1 MHTIHPDKYIHSYK
15 CECFQPHD
23 YCSCPQ
29 KIPASIV
36 FIDNVQYTAKSIS
49 KVMVI
54 CEVDR
59 KHAEMSINV
68 VVFYFLHYDEVRHH
82 VNTVPH
88 KRLNRLDLLHDLTCK
103 CSMNR
108 TEVQISY
115 SIIKRA
121 FKAFYYGTDEGG
133 VYNPLLNSQRKHVSD
148 CLWYY
153 AAHRTAQIYACYEG
167 MFPICQKSIELKIRV
182 EYIKLSNRIKLSIP
196 YDDDSEC
203 SCLKC
208 FKRILVGTLGPGAS
222 KMHFSHHPSGIHK
235 TSSSLPSDERS
246 TLSGSGVHHEEGE
259 FQGTQPQACDCPE
272 LSISN
277 ADKSLIEIADSLNIG
292 YSQGPF
298 ECHWLPISKEEAEA
312 DEFKLDVSLP
322 EEFPCPS
329 EPSTLDEFE
338 SEPCDTSSCKCTC
351 EICVCGS
358 QEICDEEAADV
369 EREVAVVEGTSQEE
383 EEEEI
388 EITVKEESKVDLSKR
403 MASKKYSGCH
413 VPSAL
418 LSPSEL
424 DVFKSKEEKEAVT
437 KPRKKSELLALMRNV
452 LKLTHLKGQAER
464 LKHSKERSSLATRK
478 QSNQWKLL
486 KNVMKWPLARPHV
499 PKLITKETKEES
511 QALTKIGD

>member
-1 MHTIHPDKYIHSYK
+1 MQTIHPAKYIQSYK

-29 KIPASIV
+29 NIPATIV
-36 FIDNVQYTAKSIS
+36 FIDNLQYTAKSIS

-54 CEVDR
+54 CGVDR
-59 KHAEMSINV
+59 KRAEKSINV
-68 VVFYFLHYDEVRHH
+68 VVFYFLHYDEVHHH

-108 TEVQISY
+108 TEIQISY

-133 VYNPLLNSQRKHVSD
+133 VYNPLLNPQRKHVSD

-153 AAHRTAQIYACYEG
+153 AAHRTAQIYASYES
-167 MFPICQKSIELKIRV
+167 MFPICQKSIEIKIRLV
-182 EYIKLSNRIKLSIP
+182 YMKLNNHLKLSIP
-196 YDDDSEC
+196 YDDDPEC
-203 SCLKC
+203 ACLKC
-208 FKRILVGTLGPGAS
+208 FKRILVGSLWPACS
-222 KMHFSHHPSGIHK
+222 KVHLPHSSGIYK
-235 TSSSLPSDERS
+235 ASSFSSDRSS
-246 TLSGSGVHHEEGE
+246 TLSESAAQHEEWT
-259 FQGTQPQACDCPE
+259 FRATQPQACDCPE
-272 LSISN
+272 LSITN
-277 ADKSLIEIADSLNIG
+277 EDKSLIEVAESLNIG

-358 QEICDEEAADV
+358 QEICDEEADV
-369 EREVAVVEGTSQEE
+369 EREVTVVDEGTSQEE
-383 EEEEI
+383 EESET
-388 EITVKEESKVDLSKR
+388 TVKEELKLDLSKR
-403 MASKKYSGCH
+403 MPSKKYSGCH

-418 LSPSEL
+418 LSRSEL
-424 DVFKSKEEKEAVT
+424 DVVKSKEEKEALK
-437 KPRKKSELLALMRNV
+437 KPRKKSDLWTLMRSV

-464 LKHSKERSSLATRK
+464 LKHSKETSSLT
-478 QSNQWKLL
+478 
-486 KNVMKWPLARPHV
+486 RPHL
-499 PKLITKETKEES
+499 PKLNTKESTEP
-511 QALTKIGD
+511 QALTEIDDQTQRTSKQEYPSEE

>member
-1 MHTIHPDKYIHSYK
+1 
-15 CECFQPHD
+15 
-23 YCSCPQ
+23 
-29 KIPASIV
+29 
-36 FIDNVQYTAKSIS
+36 
-49 KVMVI
+49 MVI

-59 KHAEMSINV
+59 KRAEKSINV
-68 VVFYFLHYDEVRHH
+68 VVFYFLHYEEVHH
-82 VNTVPH
+82 HINTVPH

-108 TEVQISY
+108 TEIQISY

-133 VYNPLLNSQRKHVSD
+133 VDNPLLNSQRKHVSD

-153 AAHRTAQIYACYEG
+153 AAHRTAQIYASYVG
-167 MFPICQKSIELKIRV
+167 MFPICQKSIELKIRLV
-182 EYIKLSNRIKLSIP
+182 YMKLSSHIKLSTQ
-196 YDDDSEC
+196 YDDDSDC
-203 SCLKC
+203 GCLKC
-208 FKRILVGTLGPGAS
+208 FKRIEMES
-222 KMHFSHHPSGIHK
+222 KEHLPHSSGIYNA
-235 TSSSLPSDERS
+235 SSFPSDRSS
-246 TLSGSGVHHEEGE
+246 TLTGSAAKHEKWKYRAS
-259 FQGTQPQACDCPE
+259 QPQACDCPE

-277 ADKSLIEIADSLNIG
+277 EEKSLIEIAESLNVG

-298 ECHWLPISKEEAEA
+298 ECHWFPISKEEAEA
-312 DEFKLDVSLP
+312 DEFKLDISLP

-358 QEICDEEAADV
+358 QEICEEEADVDREITVDEE
-369 EREVAVVEGTSQEE
+369 SLQEE
-383 EEEEI
+383 EESET
-388 EITVKEESKVDLSKR
+388 TVKEESKLDLSKR

-424 DVFKSKEEKEAVT
+424 DVVKSKEEKEALK
-437 KPRKKSELLALMRNV
+437 KPRKKSDLWTLMRNV

-464 LKHSKERSSLATRK
+464 FKHSKETSSLT
-478 QSNQWKLL
+478 
-486 KNVMKWPLARPHV
+486 RPHV
-499 PKLITKETKEES
+499 PKLNTKESKEP
-511 QALTKIGD
+511 QVLTKTDDQTQHTSKQEYPTEE